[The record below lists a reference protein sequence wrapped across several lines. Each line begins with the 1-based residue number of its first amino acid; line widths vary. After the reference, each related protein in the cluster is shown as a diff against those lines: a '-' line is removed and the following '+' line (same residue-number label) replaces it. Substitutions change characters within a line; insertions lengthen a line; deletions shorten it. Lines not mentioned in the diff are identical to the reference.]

1 MEDEANV
8 TDPSTG
14 DKRHDYYYAVS
25 GDVRLE
31 TTTDTSQIQLVS
43 PTRDLRDLNPPVGL
57 RTQSDANQFM
67 AAEIAKR
74 AIVVTLTQ
82 AEYDALSPPDENT
95 LYLIT

>member
-1 MEDEANV
+1 MKDEGRR
-8 TDPSTG
+8 TDPETG
-14 DKRHDYYYAVS
+14 DVYDDYYYAVS
-25 GDVRLE
+25 GDIRTDNAV
-31 TTTDTSQIQLVS
+31 DTSQIVLVS
-43 PTRDLRDLNPPVGL
+43 PTRDLRDLNPPAGL
-57 RTQSDANQFM
+57 QTQSDANQFM

>member
-1 MEDEANV
+1 MTGGAGGGGGAAANPFAPPPMAGAGG
-8 TDPSTG
+8 DDDTG
-14 DKRHDYYYAVS
+14 LKIKAF
-25 GDVRLE
+25 LE
-31 TTTDTSQIQLVS
+31 GAGIPFD
-43 PTRDLRDLNPPVGL
+43 
-57 RTQSDANQFM
+57 DAKARKLPLIMVM